1 MWGCMGAGEFGVL
14 IAERPGMSWETQ
26 FQALHQHFFNVG
38 NRTKALLLST
48 YVKFVN
54 LYPESRDLIG
64 PVFDKYAP
72 SVELELQQRA
82 CEYQRLAGAGDDVL
96 EIVLAGASDEGP
108 TNSLTRGQAG
118 SGSEACTD
126 LMPVSLACG
135 CRDAGLGRG
144 QGVGAGGTAAQEAG
158 VGERGP
164 QRGQGGPGH
173 AGEGGSAAA
182 AGHR

>member
-1 MWGCMGAGEFGVL
+1 MSSSASRSRWLLVSQDYAAENAFHALSEKKVHETAVAVGGYLLGKEEEAPVRDGRQATSSDRPRGTTNGLLRRNVGCTGAGEFGVL

-96 EIVLAGASDEGP
+96 EIVLAGACV
-108 TNSLTRGQAG
+108 R
-118 SGSEACTD
+118 
-126 LMPVSLACG
+126 
-135 CRDAGLGRG
+135 
-144 QGVGAGGTAAQEAG
+144 
-158 VGERGP
+158 
-164 QRGQGGPGH
+164 
-173 AGEGGSAAA
+173 
-182 AGHR
+182 